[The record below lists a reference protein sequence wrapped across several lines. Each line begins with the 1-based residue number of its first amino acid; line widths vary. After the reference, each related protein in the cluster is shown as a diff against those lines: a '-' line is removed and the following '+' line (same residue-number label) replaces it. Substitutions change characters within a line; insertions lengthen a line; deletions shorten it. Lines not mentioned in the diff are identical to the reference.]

1 MRTLLAL
8 LILAPAAFAG
18 KEESPQATQFW
29 TADRVHTI
37 HLRVSPQQW
46 QMMQPIRVRQ
56 NRQLLVASAMP
67 RPSTQPSAVPVLKAT
82 PPTTQPTTR
91 PEGERLEPNFYGMEF
106 AYVKAAFECDGV
118 ALKDVGFRQ
127 RGNSSYN
134 WGVNS
139 GFKRPFKVS
148 FKHFVD
154 GQKLHGLTGF
164 YLNNNAYDPS
174 FLRETIGYE
183 AFRAM
188 GVPAPRTTFALVY
201 LTIDGR
207 LDHEYLGL
215 YTLIEELDSKAFL
228 KEHFDSAKGL
238 MLKPWSIH
246 GLPYL
251 GEQWDAYESYYNS
264 RTEPTPKTARRT
276 IDFIKLVNYAD
287 DETFRK
293 EIADY
298 LDVDEFLRW
307 MTVEVVLSNL
317 DTIFYTGHNFY
328 LYLNHEDDR
337 FAFLPWDLNLA
348 FAGFTSAAPVEPSL
362 HLSLIRPHTGEAK
375 IIDRILAM
383 PRYRELYLKH
393 VREFLAG
400 YFQGERIC
408 ARIDAMQAVMARA
421 DAAADAAWR
430 AKFVKPTTNPTTQ
443 PAVKIPPRPVPVWM
457 GWQGQPA
464 IPLKTFVTRRT
475 EAVNAQLAGET
486 DGYTPGGRRGVDLPA
501 VPPGGLR
508 APAAF
513 GSLSLFASAVM
524 RSADRDYDR
533 KLTRKEM
540 HAAIEAFFA
549 GADTGNRQWLDET
562 RLTLAIARALPS
574 ADPQRRGGG
583 GGGGG
588 GGGLGGLF
596 GGNRTAGTAAPW
608 AGAIM
613 RAVDTGRTGRVTLP
627 QLLAAADVAF
637 DRADRDK
644 SGRLD
649 ESELLVLLDTL
660 ATTPMPPAVPSTL
673 PAARPTTLPAPKP
686 TTRPVP

>member
-1 MRTLLAL
+1 
-8 LILAPAAFAG
+8 
-18 KEESPQATQFW
+18 
-29 TADRVHTI
+29 
-37 HLRVSPQQW
+37 
-46 QMMQPIRVRQ
+46 MMQPIRVGQ
-56 NRQLLVASAMP
+56 NRQYLIASAMP
-67 RPSTQPSAVPVLKAT
+67 RPSTQPSTRPVLKVAAASPAT
-82 PPTTQPTTR
+82 RPTTR
-91 PEGERLEPNFYGMEF
+91 PEGERLEPNFYGLEF
-106 AYVKAAFECDGV
+106 AYVKASFECDGV
-118 ALKDVGFRQ
+118 SLQDVGFRQ

-139 GFKRPFKVS
+139 GYKRPFKVN

-154 GQKLHGLTGF
+154 GQKFHGLTGF

-201 LTIDGR
+201 LTIEGR

-228 KEHFDSAKGL
+228 KEHFESARGL
-238 MLKPWSIH
+238 MLKPWSIR

-251 GEQWDAYESYYNS
+251 GEQWEAYESHYNS
-264 RTEPTPKTARRT
+264 RTAPTAETARRT

-293 EIADY
+293 EIAGY
-298 LDVDEFLRW
+298 LDVDGFLRW
-307 MTVEVVLSNL
+307 MTVEVVIVNL

-328 LYLNHEDDR
+328 LYLNPEDNR
-337 FAFLPWDLNLA
+337 FSFLPWDLNLA
-348 FAGFTSAAPVEPSL
+348 FAGFTTAAPVEPSL
-362 HLSLIRPHTGEAK
+362 HLSLIRPHTGEAR

-383 PRYRELYLKH
+383 PKYRELYLKH

-400 YFQGERIC
+400 YFQSERLC
-408 ARIDAMQAVMARA
+408 ARIDAMQTVLASA

-430 AKFVKPTTNPTTQ
+430 VKFIKPATNPTTQ
-443 PAVKIPPRPVPVWM
+443 PAIKIPPRLVIQWM

-486 DGYTPGGRRGVDLPA
+486 DGYTPGGRRGTDLPA

-513 GSLSLFASAVM
+513 GNLPLLASGVM
-524 RSADRDYDR
+524 RGADSDYDR
-533 KLTRKEM
+533 KLTRAEM
-540 HAAIEAFFA
+540 HAAVKAFFSS
-549 GADTGNRQWLDET
+549 ADLGKHEWLDET
-562 RLTLAIARALPS
+562 RLTLAVARALPS
-574 ADPQRRGGG
+574 ADPQRRGDGG
-583 GGGGG
+583 GG
-588 GGGLGGLF
+588 GGLF

-608 AGAIM
+608 AGAIL
-613 RAVDTGRTGRVTLP
+613 RLVDTDRTGHVTLP
-627 QLLAAADVAF
+627 QLLAAADAAF
-637 DRADRDK
+637 DRADKDK
-644 SGRLD
+644 SGKLD

-660 ATTPMPPAVPSTL
+660 ATTPAPATMPITL
-673 PAARPTTLPAPKP
+673 PASRPAK
-686 TTRPVP
+686 